1 MIDRPTLAGPDR
13 RLDDRAGRP
22 LARAL
27 HGPGRAWARVAGAV
41 PLPARLVGLILLAC
55 PQAGAQMPGVPVL
68 QNGFVRPGAAAAL
81 NYGTAEGGDVV
92 AVAGAWTPASSRF
105 QLTLGLGLLSPEVGD
120 RGTTTGVRAAVPNGT
135 PWTGRPSS
143 AFGLA
148 VFAGV
153 GGTRTTA
160 DGDAQ
165 GIVQVPA
172 GIGVGYRRRIGE
184 TRALAL
190 FLTPS
195 YTWTRRTGAEAA
207 DGLGDESNL
216 FRTAIGGDLMMT
228 ERIGVTAGYEFG
240 ATAGNGAPGATGGIF
255 GLGVSYIF

>member
-1 MIDRPTLAGPDR
+1 MV
-13 RLDDRAGRP
+13 
-22 LARAL
+22 
-27 HGPGRAWARVAGAV
+27 AWAAVVATA
-41 PLPARLVGLILLAC
+41 ALAA
-55 PQAGAQMPGVPVL
+55 PPAGAQMPGVPVL

-81 NYGTAEGGDVV
+81 NYGTAEGADVL
-92 AVAGAWTPASSRF
+92 ALAGAWTPASGRF
-105 QLTLGLGLLSPEVGD
+105 QLSLGLGLLSPEVGD
-120 RGTTTGVRAAVPNGT
+120 RGTTTGVRAAVPIGT

-153 GGTRTTA
+153 GGTRITA
-160 DGDAQ
+160 GGDAQ

-195 YTWTRRTGAEAA
+195 YTWTRRTGADAA

-216 FRTAIGGDLMMT
+216 FRTAIGGDLVVT
-228 ERIGVTAGYEFG
+228 DRIGVTAGYEFG
-240 ATAGNGAPGATGGIF
+240 ATAGSGAPGATGGIF